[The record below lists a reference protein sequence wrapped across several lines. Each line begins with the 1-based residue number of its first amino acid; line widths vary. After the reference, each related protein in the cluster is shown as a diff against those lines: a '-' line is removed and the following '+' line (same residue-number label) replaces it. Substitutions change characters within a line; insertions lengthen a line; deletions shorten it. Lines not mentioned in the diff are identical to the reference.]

1 MAETLPLFPLGLVL
15 FPDMLVPLHIF
26 EPRYRLL
33 VRRCIDKEE
42 SFGVVLT
49 GSADEAGA
57 HPGPHQVG
65 TTARIVGAQPL
76 PDGRSFIVVRGER
89 RFAVES
95 LIHDEE
101 PYLLG
106 RVRYLPEDEGADAH
120 AAAAATVDAFVEY
133 LLSVLTIT
141 GETRGEPPGAEIR
154 NGTPRDIAYR
164 IAGGLA
170 IDTAEQQRLLETES
184 VRERLITEARLLDRE
199 KELLR
204 DLVVRR
210 RARGE
215 GPVLN

>member
-1 MAETLPLFPLGLVL
+1 MLPLFPLGLVL

-42 SFGVVLT
+42 PFGVVLT
-49 GSADEAGA
+49 GSSEDGRT
-57 HPGPHQVG
+57 GTRQVG
-65 TTARIVGAQPL
+65 TTARIVGGKPL

-89 RFAVES
+89 RFAIEG
-95 LIHDEE
+95 LIEDEE
-101 PYLLG
+101 PYLVG
-106 RVRYLPEDEGADAH
+106 RVRYLPEDDGADAQD
-120 AAAAATVDAFVEY
+120 AAEATIDAFVEY

-141 GETRGEPPGAEIR
+141 GETRGEPPDADIR
-154 NGTPRDIAYR
+154 SGTPRDIAYR

-170 IDTAEQQRLLETES
+170 IDTGEQQRLLETES
-184 VRERLITEARLLDRE
+184 VRERLVTEARLLERE

-215 GPVLN
+215 GPALN

>member
-42 SFGVVLT
+42 PFGVVLA
-49 GSADEAGA
+49 GSGDEGAGVR
-57 HPGPHQVG
+57 QIG

-89 RFAVES
+89 RFSIDS
-95 LIHDEE
+95 LIEDEE
-101 PYLLG
+101 PYLIG
-106 RVRYLPEDEGADAH
+106 RVRYLDEDDGADAH
-120 AAAAATVDAFVEY
+120 DAATTTVDAFVEY
-133 LLSVLTIT
+133 LLSVLPIT
-141 GETRGEPPGAEIR
+141 GETRGEPPDADLR
-154 NGTPRDIAYR
+154 AGTPRDIAYR

-170 IDTAEQQRLLETES
+170 IDAGEQQRLLETDS
-184 VRERLITEARLLDRE
+184 VRERLLTEARLLERE